1 MVEVSVTAEVS
12 EKLRALPDSSAI
24 AMRLKSEQY
33 FDAIQ
38 GMIDRFAMKKD
49 LEVVY
54 VTSTIPSQS
63 IINAL
68 EVLEI
73 PMDHIWFVD
82 CISQIMMSQEKRHPH
97 AIIVE
102 SPTMLENIMLK
113 VEFLL
118 RRVPERNALVV
129 LDSINSLAIHN
140 NTKILSEFLHILVN
154 NLRSRGAYPVIFSM
168 QEYETEEIRN
178 MLVLVSDET
187 IELGALPGREPH

>member
-1 MVEVSVTAEVS
+1 MVDKSVTAEVGDRLGS
-12 EKLRALPDSSAI
+12 LPDSSAV
-24 AMRLKSEQY
+24 AMRLKSDQY
-33 FDAIQ
+33 FDTIQ
-38 GMIDRFAMKKD
+38 GMLDRFAVKKQ

-73 PMDHIWFVD
+73 PMDHIWFID
-82 CISQIMMSQEKRHPH
+82 CISQIMMSQAKRHPH

-118 RRVPERNALVV
+118 RKHSDRSALVV

-154 NLRSRGAYPVIFSM
+154 NLRSRGAYTVIFSM

-187 IELGALPGREPH
+187 IELDRS

>member
-1 MVEVSVTAEVS
+1 VAEDSIPKEVAD
-12 EKLRALPDSSAI
+12 KLSSLPEASAI
-24 AMRLKSEQY
+24 TMRLKADQY
-33 FDAIQ
+33 FDTIQ
-38 GMIDRFAMKKD
+38 GMLDRFAAKKE

-63 IINAL
+63 IIGAL

-73 PMDHIWFVD
+73 PLEHIWFVD
-82 CISQIMMSQEKRHPH
+82 CISQIMMAQAKRHPH
-97 AIIVE
+97 AIVVE

-118 RRVPERNALVV
+118 GKHPDRSALVV

-154 NLRSRGAYPVIFSM
+154 NLRARGAYTVIFSM

-187 IELGALPGREPH
+187 VELGD

>member
-1 MVEVSVTAEVS
+1 VVEVSVTAEVS
-12 EKLRALPDSSAI
+12 EKLRALPESSAI

-154 NLRSRGAYPVIFSM
+154 NLRSRGAYTVIFSM

-187 IELGALPGREPH
+187 IELGG

>member
-1 MVEVSVTAEVS
+1 VADVSVTAEVAD
-12 EKLRALPDSSAI
+12 KLASLPDASAV
-24 AMRLKSEQY
+24 ALRLKSEQY
-33 FDAIQ
+33 FDTIQ
-38 GMIDRFAMKKD
+38 GMLDRFARKKD

-54 VTSTIPSQS
+54 VTTTIPSQS

-82 CISQIMMSQEKRHPH
+82 CISQIMMSQAKRHPH

-113 VEFLL
+113 VEFLI
-118 RRVPERNALVV
+118 RKHPDRNALVV

-154 NLRSRGAYPVIFSM
+154 NLRSRGAYAVIFSM

-187 IELGALPGREPH
+187 IELGE

>member
-1 MVEVSVTAEVS
+1 MEIAERLGV
-12 EKLRALPDSSAI
+12 LPESSAV
-24 AMRLKSEQY
+24 ALHLKAEQY
-33 FDAIQ
+33 FDAVQ
-38 GMIDRFAMKKD
+38 GMLDRFASKKD

-54 VTSTIPSQS
+54 VTTTLPSQS

-73 PMDHIWFVD
+73 PLDHIWFVD
-82 CISQIMMSQEKRHPH
+82 CISQIMMSQTKRHAH
-97 AIIVE
+97 SIIVE

-118 RRVPERNALVV
+118 RRQPNRKALVV

-154 NLRSRGAYPVIFSM
+154 NLRSRGAYTVIFSM

-178 MLVLVSDET
+178 MLVLVSDES
-187 IELGALPGREPH
+187 IEFGD

>member
-1 MVEVSVTAEVS
+1 VTIAAEIS
-12 EKLRALPDSSAI
+12 EKLQALPEASAV
-24 AMRLKSEQY
+24 ALRLRTDQY
-33 FDAIQ
+33 FDAVQ
-38 GMIDRFAMKKD
+38 GMLDLFGTKKE
-49 LEVVY
+49 LEAIY

-68 EVLEI
+68 ETLEV
-73 PMDHIWFVD
+73 PLEHIWFVD
-82 CISQIMMSQEKRHPH
+82 CISQIMMSTSKRHEH
-97 AIIVE
+97 SIAVE

-118 RRVPERNALVV
+118 RKHPDRRALVI

-154 NLRSRGAYPVIFSM
+154 NLRARGAYTVVFSM
-168 QEYETEEIRN
+168 QEYETDEIRN

-187 IELGALPGREPH
+187 IELGDDIKGLSE

>member
-1 MVEVSVTAEVS
+1 MAEQSVPAEVS
-12 EKLRALPDSSAI
+12 EKLSALPVASAV
-24 AMRLKSEQY
+24 ALHLKADQY

-38 GMIDRFAMKKD
+38 GLIDRFATKKD

-63 IINAL
+63 ILNAM
-68 EVLEI
+68 EALEI
-73 PMDHIWFVD
+73 PVEHIWFVD
-82 CISQIMMSQEKRHPH
+82 CISQIMMSQAKRHPH
-97 AIIVE
+97 SIAVE

-118 RRVPERNALVV
+118 RKNPDRSALVV

-154 NLRSRGAYPVIFSM
+154 NLRARGAYTVIISM
-168 QEYETEEIRN
+168 QEYETDEIRN
-178 MLVLVSDET
+178 MLVLVSDEAV
-187 IELGALPGREPH
+187 ELGA

>member
-1 MVEVSVTAEVS
+1 
-12 EKLRALPDSSAI
+12 
-24 AMRLKSEQY
+24 
-33 FDAIQ
+33 
-38 GMIDRFAMKKD
+38 MIDRFAIRKD
-49 LEVVY
+49 LEVVD
-54 VTSTIPSQS
+54 VASTIPSQS

-73 PMDHIWFVD
+73 PMEHIWFVD

-118 RRVPERNALVV
+118 RRVPDRNALVV
-129 LDSINSLAIHN
+129 LDSINSLAIHD

-154 NLRSRGAYPVIFSM
+154 NLRSRGADRVLFPQRQGAPERM
-168 QEYETEEIRN
+168 RR
-178 MLVLVSDET
+178 MLV
-187 IELGALPGREPH
+187 H

>member
-1 MVEVSVTAEVS
+1 MAEQSISAEVS
-12 EKLRALPDSSAI
+12 EKLSALPVASAV
-24 AMRLKSEQY
+24 ALHLKADQY

-38 GMIDRFAMKKD
+38 GLIDRFATKKD

-63 IINAL
+63 ILNAM
-68 EVLEI
+68 EALEI
-73 PMDHIWFVD
+73 PVEHIWFVD
-82 CISQIMMSQEKRHPH
+82 CITQIMMSQAKRHSH
-97 AIIVE
+97 SIIVE

-118 RRVPERNALVV
+118 RKNPDRNALVV

-154 NLRSRGAYPVIFSM
+154 NLRARGAYTVIISM

-178 MLVLVSDET
+178 MLVLVSDE
-187 IELGALPGREPH
+187 ALEVGV

>member
-1 MVEVSVTAEVS
+1 VVEVSTSTEVADR
-12 EKLRALPDSSAI
+12 LGNLPEASAVAI
-24 AMRLKSEQY
+24 RLKAEQY

-38 GMIDRFAMKKD
+38 GMLDRFATKKG

-68 EVLEI
+68 EALEI
-73 PMDHIWFVD
+73 PIDHVWFVD
-82 CISQIMMSQEKRHPH
+82 CISQIMMSQAKRHQH
-97 AIIVE
+97 AIVVE

-118 RRVPERNALVV
+118 RKHPDRNALVV

-154 NLRSRGAYPVIFSM
+154 NLRSRGAYTLIFSM
-168 QEYETEEIRN
+168 QEYETDEIRN

-187 IELGALPGREPH
+187 IELGE

>member
-1 MVEVSVTAEVS
+1 MAEQSISAEVS
-12 EKLRALPDSSAI
+12 EKLSALPVASAV
-24 AMRLKSEQY
+24 ALHLKADQY

-38 GMIDRFAMKKD
+38 GLIDRFATKKD

-63 IINAL
+63 ILNAM
-68 EVLEI
+68 EALEI
-73 PMDHIWFVD
+73 PVEHIWFVD
-82 CISQIMMSQEKRHPH
+82 CISQIMMSQAKRHPH
-97 AIIVE
+97 SIAVE

-118 RRVPERNALVV
+118 RKNPERSALVV

-154 NLRSRGAYPVIFSM
+154 NLRARGAYTVIISM
-168 QEYETEEIRN
+168 QEYETDEIRN
-178 MLVLVSDET
+178 MLVLVSDEAV
-187 IELGALPGREPH
+187 ELGA

>member
-1 MVEVSVTAEVS
+1 VAEQSIPTEVS
-12 EKLRALPDSSAI
+12 EKLSALPIASAV
-24 AMRLKSEQY
+24 ALHLKADQY

-38 GMIDRFAMKKD
+38 GLIDRFATKKD

-63 IINAL
+63 ILNAM
-68 EVLEI
+68 EALEI
-73 PMDHIWFVD
+73 PVEHIWFVD
-82 CISQIMMSQEKRHPH
+82 CITQIMMSQAKRHSH
-97 AIIVE
+97 SIIVE

-118 RRVPERNALVV
+118 RKNPDRNALVV

-154 NLRSRGAYPVIFSM
+154 NLRARGAYTVIISM

-178 MLVLVSDET
+178 MLVLVSDEAL
-187 IELGALPGREPH
+187 ELGV

>member
-1 MVEVSVTAEVS
+1 
-12 EKLRALPDSSAI
+12 
-24 AMRLKSEQY
+24 MRLKSEQY

-97 AIIVE
+97 AIDRKSTRLNSSHITISYAVFC
-102 SPTMLENIMLK
+102 LK
-113 VEFLL
+113 KKKK
-118 RRVPERNALVV
+118 
-129 LDSINSLAIHN
+129 
-140 NTKILSEFLHILVN
+140 TK
-154 NLRSRGAYPVIFSM
+154 
-168 QEYETEEIRN
+168 TK
-178 MLVLVSDET
+178 
-187 IELGALPGREPH
+187 

>member
-1 MVEVSVTAEVS
+1 MSNAS
-12 EKLRALPDSSAI
+12 EFSDRLLKLPDA
-24 AMRLKSEQY
+24 AAVAVHLKADQY

-38 GMIDRFAMKKD
+38 GIVDLFAAKKD
-49 LEVVY
+49 LDVIY
-54 VTSTIPSQS
+54 VTTTVPAQT

-73 PMDHIWFVD
+73 SLDHVWFVD
-82 CISQIMMSQEKRHPH
+82 CISQIMMSAEKRHEH
-97 AIIVE
+97 AIQVE

-118 RRVPERNALVV
+118 RKNAGRNALVV

-154 NLRSRGAYPVIFSM
+154 NLRARGAYTAIFSM
-168 QEYETEEIRN
+168 QEYETDEIRN
-178 MLVLVSDET
+178 MLVLVSDESLQVP
-187 IELGALPGREPH
+187 EDSR

>member
-1 MVEVSVTAEVS
+1 MAEQSVPAEVS
-12 EKLRALPDSSAI
+12 EKLSALSVASAV
-24 AMRLKSEQY
+24 ALHLKADQY

-38 GMIDRFAMKKD
+38 GMLDRFARKKD

-63 IINAL
+63 ILNAL
-68 EVLEI
+68 EALEI
-73 PMDHIWFVD
+73 PMEHIWFVD
-82 CISQIMMSQEKRHPH
+82 CISQIMMSQAKRHPH
-97 AIIVE
+97 AIVVE

-118 RRVPERNALVV
+118 RKNPDRNALVV
-129 LDSINSLAIHN
+129 LDSINSLSIHN

-154 NLRSRGAYPVIFSM
+154 NLRARGAYTVIISM

-187 IELGALPGREPH
+187 IELGA

>member
-1 MVEVSVTAEVS
+1 VGDANVTMEIAERLGV
-12 EKLRALPDSSAI
+12 LPESSAV
-24 AMRLKSEQY
+24 ALHLKAEQY
-33 FDAIQ
+33 FDAVQ
-38 GMIDRFAMKKD
+38 GMLDRFASKKD

-54 VTSTIPSQS
+54 VTTTLPSQS

-73 PMDHIWFVD
+73 PLDHIWFVD
-82 CISQIMMSQEKRHPH
+82 CISQIMMSHTKRHAH
-97 AIIVE
+97 SIIVE

-118 RRVPERNALVV
+118 RRQPNRKALVV

-140 NTKILSEFLHILVN
+140 NTKILGEFLHILVN
-154 NLRSRGAYPVIFSM
+154 NLRSRGAYTVIFSM

-178 MLVLVSDET
+178 MLVLVSDES
-187 IELGALPGREPH
+187 IQFGD

>member
-1 MVEVSVTAEVS
+1 MAEASIPKEVAD
-12 EKLRALPDSSAI
+12 KLAVLPEASAI
-24 AMRLKSEQY
+24 AMRIKSDQY
-33 FDAIQ
+33 FDTIQ
-38 GMIDRFAMKKD
+38 GMLDRFATKKD

-73 PMDHIWFVD
+73 PLDHIWFVD
-82 CISQIMMSQEKRHPH
+82 CISQIMMARAKRHPH
-97 AIIVE
+97 SIVVE

-118 RRVPERNALVV
+118 GKQPDRGALVV

-154 NLRSRGAYPVIFSM
+154 NLRARGAYTVIFSM

-178 MLVLVSDET
+178 MLVIVSDET
-187 IELGALPGREPH
+187 IELGD

>member
-1 MVEVSVTAEVS
+1 MTVTTEIAD
-12 EKLRALPDSSAI
+12 KLASLPEASAVAL
-24 AMRLKSEQY
+24 RLRTDQY

-38 GMIDRFAMKKD
+38 GMLDNFAGKKE
-49 LEVVY
+49 LEVIY
-54 VTSTIPSQS
+54 ITSTIPSQS

-73 PMDHIWFVD
+73 PFDRIWFVD
-82 CISQIMMSQEKRHPH
+82 CISQIMMAAAKRHPH
-97 AIIVE
+97 AIAVE
-102 SPTMLENIMLK
+102 SPTMLENLMLK

-118 RRVPERNALVV
+118 RKHRDHNALVI

-154 NLRSRGAYPVIFSM
+154 NLRSHGAYTVIFSM
-168 QEYETEEIRN
+168 QEYETEDIRN

-187 IELGALPGREPH
+187 IEVGHDLKALAE

>member
-1 MVEVSVTAEVS
+1 MVEVSTSTEVADR
-12 EKLRALPDSSAI
+12 LGNLPEASAVAI
-24 AMRLKSEQY
+24 RLKAEQY

-38 GMIDRFAMKKD
+38 GMLDRFATKKG

-68 EVLEI
+68 EALEI
-73 PMDHIWFVD
+73 PIDHVWFVD
-82 CISQIMMSQEKRHPH
+82 CISQIMMSQAKRHQH
-97 AIIVE
+97 AIVVE

-118 RRVPERNALVV
+118 RKNPEKKALIV

-154 NLRSRGAYPVIFSM
+154 NLRSHGAYTVIFSM
-168 QEYETEEIRN
+168 QEYETDEIRN

-187 IELGALPGREPH
+187 LGLGEEPVRAV

>member
-1 MVEVSVTAEVS
+1 MAELSVPAEVS
-12 EKLRALPDSSAI
+12 EKLSALSVASAV
-24 AMRLKSEQY
+24 ALHLKADQY

-38 GMIDRFAMKKD
+38 GLIDRFATKKD
-49 LEVVY
+49 LEVIY

-63 IINAL
+63 ILNAM
-68 EVLEI
+68 EALEI
-73 PMDHIWFVD
+73 PVEHIWFVD
-82 CISQIMMSQEKRHPH
+82 CITQIMMSQAKRHPH
-97 AIIVE
+97 SIVVE

-118 RRVPERNALVV
+118 RKNPDRSALVV

-154 NLRSRGAYPVIFSM
+154 NLRARGAYTVIISM

-178 MLVLVSDET
+178 MLVLVSDEAV
-187 IELGALPGREPH
+187 ELGD

>member
-1 MVEVSVTAEVS
+1 VTVATEICDKLLRLPEASSV
-12 EKLRALPDSSAI
+12 AL
-24 AMRLKSEQY
+24 RLKADQY

-38 GMIDRFAMKKD
+38 GMVDRFASKKD
-49 LEVVY
+49 LTVIY
-54 VTSTIPSQS
+54 VTSTVPSQS

-73 PMDHIWFVD
+73 PMDGIWFVD
-82 CISQIMMSQEKRHPH
+82 CISQIMMSTERRHPH
-97 AIIVE
+97 AISVE

-118 RRVPERNALVV
+118 RKNPERRALVV

-140 NTKILSEFLHILVN
+140 NTKILSEFLHILIN
-154 NLRSRGAYPVIFSM
+154 NLRSRGAYSVIFSM
-168 QEYETEEIRN
+168 QEYETDEIRN

-187 IELGALPGREPH
+187 IELGEA